1 MIEENRYDNHFNK
14 IVFVIKSNDTN
25 KNYDVFYNTIYSGSD
40 QAKLD
45 CDSWNEVNKFMDTK
59 NNENVKYYLFDIGV
73 SVVVKEINNLWYY
86 RDAKEHKWVLNNEYI
101 SALNTKVFELKVV

>member
-14 IVFVIKSNDTN
+14 IVFAIKSNDTN
-25 KNYDVFYNTIYSGSD
+25 KNYDVFYNTIYSGSV